1 MRSEQERL
9 DDILQAIIRIKQY
22 TAKHI
27 FERDKLT
34 QDGILYQLLI
44 IGEAV
49 RSLPSDFREK
59 YAYIPWTS
67 IIGMRNILIHEY
79 FAINIE
85 IVWGVVAQKL
95 PELSDNIKKI
105 LKQIS

>member
-1 MRSEQERL
+1 
-9 DDILQAIIRIKQY
+9 
-22 TAKHI
+22 
-27 FERDKLT
+27 
-34 QDGILYQLLI
+34 
-44 IGEAV
+44 
-49 RSLPSDFREK
+49 
-59 YAYIPWTS
+59 
-67 IIGMRNILIHEY
+67 MRNILIHEY